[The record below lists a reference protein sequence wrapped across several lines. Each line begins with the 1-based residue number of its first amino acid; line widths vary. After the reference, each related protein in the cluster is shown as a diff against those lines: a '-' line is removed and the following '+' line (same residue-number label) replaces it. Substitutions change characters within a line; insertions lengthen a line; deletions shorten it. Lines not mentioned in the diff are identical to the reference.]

1 MVLSCRV
8 RPARLAVISPTRRR
22 AGGDARHPANASKRG
37 HGGERE
43 SRPFADTQTLTLPSL
58 SHTRAHNSIFHSP
71 TFQRF
76 AVRSN
81 AAAAELA
88 KKSAEKQAQLA
99 KSAAEFS
106 ETFTKEVRKGLE
118 EVAKGGGSGP
128 PPKV

>member
-1 MVLSCRV
+1 M
-8 RPARLAVISPTRRR
+8 
-22 AGGDARHPANASKRG
+22 
-37 HGGERE
+37 
-43 SRPFADTQTLTLPSL
+43 LTLSFPPTHLFPS
-58 SHTRAHNSIFHSP
+58 HSP

-118 EVAKGGGSGP
+118 EVAKSGGSGP
-128 PPKV
+128 PPKA